1 MQNKLREYRG
11 NSVNPYGKNDLTKI
25 LNMTLDY
32 IVEITKETREKIVS
46 TKTIKLNY
54 RSKNKWIVRS
64 S

>member
-11 NSVNPYGKNDLTKI
+11 NSVNPYDKNDLTKI
-25 LNMTLDY
+25 LNMILDY